1 VASLDFEKEKVIFRD
16 YWNENSTLLN
26 QAKNAFIAIINAL
39 LIDEFPIAAVSG
51 RVKSREECVKK
62 FSLKYQ
68 TVLEEQNTPYEIK
81 DHITDLIGLRIVSL
95 YETDVSK
102 IKDAL
107 AKEFEV
113 IEVTDKISAM
123 EAREDSFGYKGLHV
137 DLKLKS
143 PRVEMKEY
151 KRYSNLRFEVQ
162 IRTIIQDAWS
172 VLDHKIK
179 YKKSIPISMKRR
191 INTLAALFEL
201 ADREFYNIKI
211 KTDDQQ
217 AEARDKLDQ
226 TISITEE
233 LDAFTFLAIVEDK
246 FSEFNFQPHKIDGFV
261 AEIVEYSNG
270 TLKIKDFKEIFEK
283 EFNDVE
289 QYKEYLEQ
297 EENDPHVINPF
308 TEIRHILYKNDKE
321 KYKKILYKNQRDRF
335 DHWLQERY
343 M

>member
-1 VASLDFEKEKVIFRD
+1 MDFEKEKVIFRD
-16 YWNENSTLLN
+16 YWNENSNLLN
-26 QAKNAFIAIINAL
+26 QAKTAFIAIINAL

-51 RVKSREECVKK
+51 RVKLREECVKK

-68 TVLEEQNTPYEIK
+68 SVLEQENTPYEIK

-107 AKEFEV
+107 AEEFDI

-123 EAREDSFGYKGLHV
+123 EAKDDSFGYKGLHV

-143 PRVEMKEY
+143 PRTGMKEY
-151 KRYSNLRFEVQ
+151 KRYSDLRFEVQ

-179 YKKSIPISMKRR
+179 YKKSIPTSMKRR

-201 ADREFYNIKI
+201 ADREFYNIKSQ
-211 KTDDQQ
+211 TDDQQ
-217 AEARDKLDQ
+217 AEAKVKVDQ
-226 TISITEE
+226 TTSTTEK

-246 FSEFNFQPHKIDGFV
+246 FVDFKFQPYKIDGFV

-283 EFNDVE
+283 EFDEVE
-289 QYKEYLEQ
+289 QYKEYLGK

-308 TEIRHILYKNDKE
+308 TEIRHILYKSDKE
-321 KYKKILYKNQRDRF
+321 KYKNILYKNQRDRF
-335 DHWLQERY
+335 DSWLDGNQTK
-343 M
+343 

>member
-1 VASLDFEKEKVIFRD
+1 MASLDFEKEKVVFRD
-16 YWNENSTLLN
+16 YWSENSTLLN

-39 LIDEFPIAAVSG
+39 LIDDFPIAAVSG

-107 AKEFEV
+107 AEEFEV

-143 PRVEMKEY
+143 PRVGMKEY
-151 KRYSNLRFEVQ
+151 KRYSDLRFEVQ

-283 EFNDVE
+283 EFSDVE

-335 DHWLQERY
+335 DHWLQERSI
-343 M
+343 

>member
-1 VASLDFEKEKVIFRD
+1 MASLDFEKEKVIFRD

-335 DHWLQERY
+335 DHWLQERS

>member
-1 VASLDFEKEKVIFRD
+1 MASLDFEKEKVIFRD

-39 LIDEFPIAAVSG
+39 LIDEFPIAVVSG

-335 DHWLQERY
+335 DHWLQERS

>member
-1 VASLDFEKEKVIFRD
+1 MASLDFEKEKVIFRD

-321 KYKKILYKNQRDRF
+321 KYKKILSKNQRDRF